1 MDDRILTAL
10 ILILSNQLDAQAK
23 ARGTQRV
30 DGDYTQEAVR
40 LIQEKEASILGL
52 FGQRAGL

>member
-10 ILILSNQLDAQAK
+10 VLILSDQLDAQAK

-30 DGDYTQEAVR
+30 GGDYTQEAVR